1 MQVEVFIVFRR
12 PWSCAVRVE
21 DRWFQGR
28 EAEGAEDLGWG
39 SEKEPERLVCVKMC
53 TKGGGRVARVPP

>member
-1 MQVEVFIVFRR
+1 M
-12 PWSCAVRVE
+12 RVE

-53 TKGGGRVARVPP
+53 TKGGGGVSSPCASLNLSVSTLQVVS